1 MTINDL
7 PNRCLIVFSSTTCLK
22 CKELKASVAEANL
35 EIDVIE
41 LDNNVGQE
49 IGSHY
54 GIMMAPTTILV
65 ENKREIDRFYGV
77 KSPEKICE
85 FAK

>member
-1 MTINDL
+1 MTLNEL
-7 PNRCLIVFSSTTCLK
+7 PSRCLIIFSSNTCLK
-22 CKELKASVAEANL
+22 CKELKASVDSANL

-41 LDNNVGQE
+41 LDNNVGHE
-49 IGSHY
+49 IGSHF

-65 ENKREIDRFYGV
+65 ENEREIDRFYGV

-85 FAK
+85 FTK

>member
-1 MTINDL
+1 MLVSDL
-7 PNRCLIVFSSTTCLK
+7 PSRCLVVFSSETCLK
-22 CKELKASVAEANL
+22 CKELKVNVDSANL

-41 LDNNVGQE
+41 LDNNTGHE
-49 IGSHY
+49 IGSHF

-65 ENKREIDRFYGV
+65 ENMREIDRFYGV